1 MNSITINGKTIVS
14 SGDTIIVRNGK
25 VISDGVTIQDNLYGD
40 VEITIDGDVKNIDT
54 VGNVTVN
61 GNVTG
66 DIDTTGN
73 VIVSGDVNGDVDC
86 MGNIRINKNN

>member
-1 MNSITINGKTIVS
+1 MNSITINGKKFVS
-14 SGDTIIVRNGK
+14 SGDTVIVRNGK
-25 VISDGVTIQDNLYGD
+25 VISDGITIQDNLYGD

-66 DIDTTGN
+66 GIDTTGN
-73 VIVSGDVNGDVDC
+73 VTVCGDINGDIDC
-86 MGNIRINKNN
+86 MGSIIMNKK